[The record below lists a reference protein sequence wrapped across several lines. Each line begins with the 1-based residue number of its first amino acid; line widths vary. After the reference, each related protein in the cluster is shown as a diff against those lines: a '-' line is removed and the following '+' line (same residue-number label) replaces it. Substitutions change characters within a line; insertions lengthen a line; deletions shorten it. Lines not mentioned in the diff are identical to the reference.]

1 MKRAVF
7 VGLVL
12 LSAAGLMGHPHF
24 NKRVIAILPGGIE
37 AIMAYR
43 TIPVNEAHL
52 EKVQTGDIVSPRG
65 PRLTLTGEVMAG
77 SVKVTSGTYTVG
89 MLKKAADNWTL
100 VLSPGRL
107 LKTVKPDR
115 SKLIHLESTYSMV
128 KEHAAHIEIDI
139 TPAPDKSRN
148 AVISFHFGQMLL
160 QGVLT
165 YPEAAVSPPDRTED
179 SFHGHP

>member
-1 MKRAVF
+1 MKKTVF
-7 VGLVL
+7 VGLAL
-12 LSAAGLMGHPHF
+12 LSTAGLIGHPHF
-24 NKRVIAILPGGIE
+24 NKRVIAIMPGGIE

-43 TIPVNEAHL
+43 TVPVNEAHL
-52 EKVQTGDIVSPRG
+52 EKVKTGDIVSPRG

-89 MLKKAADNWTL
+89 MLRKAADDWSL

-107 LKTVKPDR
+107 LKTVEPDR

-139 TPAPDKSRN
+139 TPAPGKSRN
-148 AVISFHFGQMLL
+148 AVISFHFGHMLL
-160 QGVLT
+160 EGVLT
-165 YPEAAVSPPDRTED
+165 YPEAPVAPPDRTED

>member
-43 TIPVNEAHL
+43 TIPVNETHL

-89 MLKKAADNWTL
+89 MLRKAADNWTL

-139 TPAPDKSRN
+139 TPAPGKSRN

-179 SFHGHP
+179 SFPGHP